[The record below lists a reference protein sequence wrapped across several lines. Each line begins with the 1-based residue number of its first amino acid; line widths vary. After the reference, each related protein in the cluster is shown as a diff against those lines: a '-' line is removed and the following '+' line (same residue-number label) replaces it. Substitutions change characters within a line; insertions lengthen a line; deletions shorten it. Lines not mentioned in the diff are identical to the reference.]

1 MKDVSFIKII
11 AMLVCIATVFGS
23 FAACS
28 SRKATPKAVSSSE
41 NDAPLTDPKW
51 VIVPSMDAEAIEPL
65 VRADYNESTKH
76 YDISYA
82 DCFKIKRDGK
92 YGIID
97 YNGKIV
103 VEPKYDSI
111 VAIRN
116 KVDFVAVRKNSGEDT
131 DQFYINYKDFS
142 VEPSYKKY
150 NTLRY
155 EYLWDSS
162 DNSVVFIQNDNGE
175 IYKDELNASLPE
187 SLRGVKVVDGEYESN
202 GTYGLY
208 INGIN
213 VMGMIYSGAGCF
225 SNGMAAFKSNG
236 IWGYIDS
243 NGKTVLPFN
252 YDAVKGYSAFGG
264 EDTPYESYDG
274 YVTVTKDGK
283 FGVFT
288 NEGKAVTDMVYEWAT
303 PVVGGRAYILKDGKW
318 GLASFGDSSDA
329 TARTEPV
336 TETTTEKA
344 TEKTTEKT
352 TEQATEETT
361 VEETTSAADDSETY
375 VVNTDGLKLR
385 TDIGTYNDI
394 ILELSEGTVLK
405 IDRVSD
411 GWGHTYYDGNEG
423 WVSLDYLDKE

>member
-1 MKDVSFIKII
+1 MKNVSFIKII
-11 AMLVCIATVFGS
+11 AVLMCVATVLGAFT
-23 FAACS
+23 ACS
-28 SRKATPKAVSSSE
+28 SKKTTPNTVKASV
-41 NDAPLTDPKW
+41 NDGPLTDPKW
-51 VIVPSMDAEAIEPL
+51 VVVPSIDAQAIEPL
-65 VRADYNESTKH
+65 VRADYNESTRH

-82 DCFKIKRDGK
+82 DCFKIKQNGK

-103 VEPKYDSI
+103 IKPKYDSI

-116 KVDFVAVRKNSGEDT
+116 SSDFVATGKDSDGET
-131 DQFYINYKDFS
+131 VQTYINYNDFS
-142 VEPSYKKY
+142 VESSYRKY

-155 EYLWDSS
+155 EYLWNAT
-162 DNSVVFIQNDNGE
+162 DNSAVFVQNDNGE
-175 IYKDELNASLPE
+175 IYKDDLKAALPE
-187 SLRGVKVVDGEYESN
+187 SVRGVKDVDGEYVGD

-208 INGIN
+208 INGKNI
-213 VMGMIYSGAGCF
+213 MGMIYSGAGCF

-236 IWGYIDS
+236 VWGYIDS
-243 NGKTVLPFN
+243 NGKTVLPFG

-288 NEGKAVTDMVYEWAT
+288 NEGKAVTDMSYEGAT

-329 TARTEPV
+329 TARTDV
-336 TETTTEKA
+336 TTSTKPEETTTEKP

-352 TEQATEETT
+352 TAEETT
-361 VEETTSAADDSETY
+361 TAEGAGNY

-385 TDIGTYNDI
+385 TDAGTQNDI
-394 ILELSEGTVLK
+394 ILELSEGTVLT

-423 WVSLDYLDKE
+423 WVSLDYVDKE

>member
-1 MKDVSFIKII
+1 MKNVSFIKII
-11 AMLVCIATVFGS
+11 AVLMCVATVLGAFT
-23 FAACS
+23 ACS
-28 SRKATPKAVSSSE
+28 SKKTTPNTVKASV
-41 NDAPLTDPKW
+41 NDGPLTDPQW
-51 VIVPSMDAEAIEPL
+51 VVVPSIDAQAIEPL
-65 VRADYNESTKH
+65 VRADYNESTRH

-82 DCFKIKRDGK
+82 DCFKIKQNGK

-103 VEPKYDSI
+103 IKPKYDSI

-116 KVDFVAVRKNSGEDT
+116 SSDFVATGKDSDGET
-131 DQFYINYKDFS
+131 VQTYINYNDFS
-142 VEPSYKKY
+142 VESSYRKY

-155 EYLWDSS
+155 EYLWNAT
-162 DNSVVFIQNDNGE
+162 DNSAVFVQNDNGE
-175 IYKDELNASLPE
+175 IYKDDLKAALPE
-187 SLRGVKVVDGEYESN
+187 SVRGVKDVDGEYVGD

-208 INGIN
+208 INGKNI
-213 VMGMIYSGAGCF
+213 MGMIYSGAGCF

-236 IWGYIDS
+236 VWGYIDS
-243 NGKTVLPFN
+243 NGKTVLPFG

-288 NEGKAVTDMVYEWAT
+288 NEGKAVTDMSYEGAT

-329 TARTEPV
+329 TARTDV
-336 TETTTEKA
+336 TTATKPEETTTEKP

-352 TEQATEETT
+352 TAEETT
-361 VEETTSAADDSETY
+361 TAEGAGNY

-385 TDIGTYNDI
+385 TDAGTQNDI
-394 ILELSEGTVLK
+394 ILELSEGTVLT

-423 WVSLDYLDKE
+423 WVSLDYVDKE

>member
-1 MKDVSFIKII
+1 MKNVSFIKII
-11 AMLVCIATVFGS
+11 AVLMCVATVLGAFT
-23 FAACS
+23 ACS
-28 SRKATPKAVSSSE
+28 SKKTTPNTVKASV
-41 NDAPLTDPKW
+41 NDGPLTDPKW
-51 VIVPSMDAEAIEPL
+51 VVVPSIDAQAIEPL
-65 VRADYNESTKH
+65 VRADYNESTRH

-82 DCFKIKRDGK
+82 DCFKIKQNGK

-103 VEPKYDSI
+103 IKPKYDSI

-116 KVDFVAVRKNSGEDT
+116 SSDFIATSKDSDGET
-131 DQFYINYKDFS
+131 VQTYINYNDFS
-142 VEPSYKKY
+142 VESSYRKY

-155 EYLWDSS
+155 EYLWNAT
-162 DNSVVFIQNDNGE
+162 DNSAVFVQNDNGE
-175 IYKDELNASLPE
+175 IYKDDLKAALPE
-187 SLRGVKVVDGEYESN
+187 SVRGVKDVDGEYVVD

-208 INGIN
+208 INGKNI
-213 VMGMIYSGAGCF
+213 MGMIYSGAGCF

-236 IWGYIDS
+236 VWGYIDS
-243 NGKTVLPFN
+243 NGKTVLPFG

-288 NEGKAVTDMVYEWAT
+288 NEGKAVTDMSYEGAT

-329 TARTEPV
+329 TARTDV
-336 TETTTEKA
+336 TTATKPEETTTEKP

-352 TEQATEETT
+352 T
-361 VEETTSAADDSETY
+361 VEETTTAEGAGNY

-385 TDIGTYNDI
+385 TDAGTQNDI
-394 ILELSEGTVLK
+394 ILELSEGTVLT

-423 WVSLDYLDKE
+423 WVSLDYVDKE

>member
-1 MKDVSFIKII
+1 MKNVSFIKII
-11 AMLVCIATVFGS
+11 AVLMCVATVLGAFS
-23 FAACS
+23 ACS
-28 SRKATPKAVSSSE
+28 SKKTTPNTVKASV
-41 NDAPLTDPKW
+41 NDGPLTDPKW
-51 VIVPSMDAEAIEPL
+51 VVVPSIDAQAIEPL
-65 VRADYNESTKH
+65 VRADYNESTRH

-82 DCFKIKRDGK
+82 DCFKIKQNGK

-103 VEPKYDSI
+103 IKPKYDSI

-116 KVDFVAVRKNSGEDT
+116 SSDFVATGKDSDGET
-131 DQFYINYKDFS
+131 VQTYINYNDFS
-142 VEPSYKKY
+142 VESSYRKY

-155 EYLWDSS
+155 EYLWNAT
-162 DNSVVFIQNDNGE
+162 DNSAVFVQNDNGE
-175 IYKDELNASLPE
+175 IYKDDLKAALPE
-187 SLRGVKVVDGEYESN
+187 SVRGVKDVDGEYVGD

-208 INGIN
+208 INGKNI
-213 VMGMIYSGAGCF
+213 MGMIYSGAGCF

-236 IWGYIDS
+236 VWGYIDS
-243 NGKTVLPFN
+243 NGKTVLPFG

-288 NEGKAVTDMVYEWAT
+288 NEGKAVTDMSYEGAT

-329 TARTEPV
+329 TARTDV
-336 TETTTEKA
+336 TTATKPEETTTEKP

-352 TEQATEETT
+352 T
-361 VEETTSAADDSETY
+361 VEETSTAEGAGNY

-385 TDIGTYNDI
+385 TDAGTQNDI
-394 ILELSEGTVLK
+394 ILELSEGTVLT

-423 WVSLDYLDKE
+423 WVSLDYVDKE

>member
-1 MKDVSFIKII
+1 MKNVSFIKII
-11 AMLVCIATVFGS
+11 AVLMCVATVLGAFT
-23 FAACS
+23 ACS
-28 SRKATPKAVSSSE
+28 SKKTTPNTVKASV
-41 NDAPLTDPKW
+41 NDGPLTDPKW
-51 VIVPSMDAEAIEPL
+51 VVVPSIDAQAIEPL
-65 VRADYNESTKH
+65 VRADYNESTRH

-82 DCFKIKRDGK
+82 DCFKIKQNGK

-103 VEPKYDSI
+103 IKPKYDSI

-116 KVDFVAVRKNSGEDT
+116 SSDFVATSKDSDGET
-131 DQFYINYKDFS
+131 VQTYINYNDFS
-142 VEPSYKKY
+142 VESSYRKY

-155 EYLWDSS
+155 EYLWNAT
-162 DNSVVFIQNDNGE
+162 DNSAVFVQNDNGE
-175 IYKDELNASLPE
+175 IYKDDLKAALPE
-187 SLRGVKVVDGEYESN
+187 SVRGVKDVDGEYVGD

-208 INGIN
+208 INGKNI
-213 VMGMIYSGAGCF
+213 MGMIYSGAGCF

-236 IWGYIDS
+236 VWGYIDS
-243 NGKTVLPFN
+243 NGKTVLPFG

-288 NEGKAVTDMVYEWAT
+288 NEGKAVTDMSYEGAT

-329 TARTEPV
+329 TARTDV
-336 TETTTEKA
+336 TTATKPKETTTEKP

-352 TEQATEETT
+352 TAEETT
-361 VEETTSAADDSETY
+361 TAEGAGNY
-375 VVNTDGLKLR
+375 VVNTEGLKLR
-385 TDIGTYNDI
+385 TDAGTQNDI
-394 ILELSEGTVLK
+394 ILELSEGTVLT

-423 WVSLDYLDKE
+423 WVSLDYVDKE

>member
-1 MKDVSFIKII
+1 MKNVSFIKII
-11 AMLVCIATVFGS
+11 AVLMCVATVLGAFT
-23 FAACS
+23 ACS
-28 SRKATPKAVSSSE
+28 SKKTTPNTVKASV
-41 NDAPLTDPKW
+41 NDGPLTDPKW
-51 VIVPSMDAEAIEPL
+51 VVVPSIDAQAIEPL
-65 VRADYNESTKH
+65 VRADYNESTRH

-82 DCFKIKRDGK
+82 DCFKIKQNGK

-103 VEPKYDSI
+103 IKPKYDSI

-116 KVDFVAVRKNSGEDT
+116 SSDFIATSKDSDGET
-131 DQFYINYKDFS
+131 VQTYINYNDFS
-142 VEPSYKKY
+142 VESSYRKY

-155 EYLWDSS
+155 EYLWNAT
-162 DNSVVFIQNDNGE
+162 DNSAVFVQNDNGE
-175 IYKDELNASLPE
+175 IYKDDLKAALPE
-187 SLRGVKVVDGEYESN
+187 SVRGVKDVDGEYVSD

-208 INGIN
+208 INGKNI
-213 VMGMIYSGAGCF
+213 MGMIYSGAGCF

-236 IWGYIDS
+236 VWGYIDS
-243 NGKTVLPFN
+243 NGKTVLPFG

-288 NEGKAVTDMVYEWAT
+288 NEGKAVTDMSYEGAT

-329 TARTEPV
+329 TARTDV
-336 TETTTEKA
+336 TTATKPEETTTEKP

-352 TEQATEETT
+352 T
-361 VEETTSAADDSETY
+361 VEETTTAEGAGNY

-385 TDIGTYNDI
+385 TDAGTQNDI
-394 ILELSEGTVLK
+394 ILELSEGTVLT

-423 WVSLDYLDKE
+423 WVSLDYVDKE

>member
-1 MKDVSFIKII
+1 MKNVSFIKII
-11 AMLVCIATVFGS
+11 AVLMCVATVLGAFT
-23 FAACS
+23 ACS
-28 SRKATPKAVSSSE
+28 SKKTTPNTVKASV
-41 NDAPLTDPKW
+41 NDGPLTDPQW
-51 VIVPSMDAEAIEPL
+51 VVVPSIDAQAIEPL
-65 VRADYNESTKH
+65 VRADYNESTRH

-82 DCFKIKRDGK
+82 DCFKIKQNGK

-103 VEPKYDSI
+103 IKPKYDSI

-116 KVDFVAVRKNSGEDT
+116 SSDFVATGKDSDGET
-131 DQFYINYKDFS
+131 VQTYINYNDFS
-142 VEPSYKKY
+142 VESSYRKY

-155 EYLWDSS
+155 EYLWNAT
-162 DNSVVFIQNDNGE
+162 DNSAVFVQNDNGE
-175 IYKDELNASLPE
+175 IYKDDLKAALPE
-187 SLRGVKVVDGEYESN
+187 SVRGVKDVDGEYVGD

-208 INGIN
+208 INGKNI
-213 VMGMIYSGAGCF
+213 MGMIYSGAGCF

-236 IWGYIDS
+236 VWGYIDS
-243 NGKTVLPFN
+243 NGKTVLPFG

-288 NEGKAVTDMVYEWAT
+288 NEGKAVTDMSYEGAT

-329 TARTEPV
+329 TARTDV
-336 TETTTEKA
+336 TTATKPEETTTEKP

-352 TEQATEETT
+352 T
-361 VEETTSAADDSETY
+361 VEETTTAEGAGNY

-385 TDIGTYNDI
+385 TDAGTQNDI
-394 ILELSEGTVLK
+394 ILELSEGTVLT
-405 IDRVSD
+405 IDRVSN

-423 WVSLDYLDKE
+423 WVSLDYVDKE

>member
-1 MKDVSFIKII
+1 MKNVSFIKII
-11 AMLVCIATVFGS
+11 AVLMCVATVLGAFT
-23 FAACS
+23 ACS
-28 SRKATPKAVSSSE
+28 SKKTTPNTVKASV
-41 NDAPLTDPKW
+41 NDGPLTDPKW
-51 VIVPSMDAEAIEPL
+51 VVVPSIDAQAIEPL
-65 VRADYNESTKH
+65 VRADYNESTRH

-82 DCFKIKRDGK
+82 DCFKIKQNGK

-103 VEPKYDSI
+103 IKPKYDSI

-116 KVDFVAVRKNSGEDT
+116 SSDFVATGKDSDGET
-131 DQFYINYKDFS
+131 VQTYINYNDFS
-142 VEPSYKKY
+142 VESSYRKY

-155 EYLWDSS
+155 EYLWNAT
-162 DNSVVFIQNDNGE
+162 DNSAVFVQNDNGE
-175 IYKDELNASLPE
+175 IYKDDLKAALPE
-187 SLRGVKVVDGEYESN
+187 SVRGVKDVDGEYVGD

-208 INGIN
+208 INGKNI
-213 VMGMIYSGAGCF
+213 MGMIYSGAGCF

-236 IWGYIDS
+236 VWGYIDS
-243 NGKTVLPFN
+243 NGKTVLPFG

-288 NEGKAVTDMVYEWAT
+288 NEGKAVTDMSYEGAT

-329 TARTEPV
+329 TARTDV
-336 TETTTEKA
+336 TTATKPEETTAEKP
-344 TEKTTEKT
+344 TEKTTENT
-352 TEQATEETT
+352 TAEETT
-361 VEETTSAADDSETY
+361 TAEGAGNY

-385 TDIGTYNDI
+385 TDAGTQNDI
-394 ILELSEGTVLK
+394 ILELSEGTVLT

-423 WVSLDYLDKE
+423 WVSLDYVDKE

>member
-1 MKDVSFIKII
+1 MKNVSFIKII
-11 AMLVCIATVFGS
+11 AVLMCVATVLGAFT
-23 FAACS
+23 ACS
-28 SRKATPKAVSSSE
+28 SKKTTPNTVKSSV
-41 NDAPLTDPKW
+41 NDGPLTDPKW
-51 VIVPSMDAEAIEPL
+51 VVVPSIDAQAIEPL
-65 VRADYNESTKH
+65 VRADYNESTRH

-82 DCFKIKRDGK
+82 DCFKIKQNGK

-103 VEPKYDSI
+103 IKPKYDSI

-116 KVDFVAVRKNSGEDT
+116 SSDFIATSKDSDGET
-131 DQFYINYKDFS
+131 VQTYINYNDFS
-142 VEPSYKKY
+142 IESSYRKY

-155 EYLWDSS
+155 EYLWNAT
-162 DNSVVFIQNDNGE
+162 DNSAVFVQNDNGE
-175 IYKDELNASLPE
+175 IYKDDLKAALPE
-187 SLRGVKVVDGEYESN
+187 SVRGVKDVDGEYVGD

-208 INGIN
+208 INGKNI
-213 VMGMIYSGAGCF
+213 MGMIYSGAGCF

-236 IWGYIDS
+236 VWGYIDS
-243 NGKTVLPFN
+243 NGKTVLPFG

-288 NEGKAVTDMVYEWAT
+288 NEGKAVTDMSYEGAT

-329 TARTEPV
+329 TARTDV
-336 TETTTEKA
+336 TTATKPEETTTEKP

-352 TEQATEETT
+352 T
-361 VEETTSAADDSETY
+361 VEETTTAEGTGNY

-385 TDIGTYNDI
+385 TDAGTQNDI
-394 ILELSEGTVLK
+394 ILELSEGTVLT

-423 WVSLDYLDKE
+423 WVSLDYVDKE

>member
-1 MKDVSFIKII
+1 MKNVSFIKII
-11 AMLVCIATVFGS
+11 AVLMCVATVLGAFT
-23 FAACS
+23 ACS
-28 SRKATPKAVSSSE
+28 SKKTTPNTVKASV
-41 NDAPLTDPKW
+41 NDGPLTDPKW
-51 VIVPSMDAEAIEPL
+51 VVVPSIDAQAIEPL
-65 VRADYNESTKH
+65 VRADYNESTRH

-82 DCFKIKRDGK
+82 DCFKIKQNGK

-103 VEPKYDSI
+103 IKPKYDSI

-116 KVDFVAVRKNSGEDT
+116 SSDFVATGKDSDGET
-131 DQFYINYKDFS
+131 VQTYINYNDFS
-142 VEPSYKKY
+142 VESSYRKY

-155 EYLWDSS
+155 EYLWNAT
-162 DNSVVFIQNDNGE
+162 DNSAVFVQNDNGE
-175 IYKDELNASLPE
+175 IYKDDLKAALPE
-187 SLRGVKVVDGEYESN
+187 SVRGVKDVDGEYVGD

-208 INGIN
+208 INGKNI
-213 VMGMIYSGAGCF
+213 MGMIYSGAGCF

-236 IWGYIDS
+236 VWGYIDS
-243 NGKTVLPFN
+243 NGKTVLPFG

-288 NEGKAVTDMVYEWAT
+288 NEGKAVTDMSYEGAT

-329 TARTEPV
+329 TARTDV
-336 TETTTEKA
+336 TTATKPEETTTEKP

-352 TEQATEETT
+352 TAEEITT
-361 VEETTSAADDSETY
+361 AEGAGNY

-385 TDIGTYNDI
+385 TDVGTQNDI
-394 ILELSEGTVLK
+394 ILELSEGTVLT

-423 WVSLDYLDKE
+423 WVSLDYVDKE

>member
-1 MKDVSFIKII
+1 MKNVSFIKII
-11 AMLVCIATVFGS
+11 AVLMCVATVLGAFT
-23 FAACS
+23 ACS
-28 SRKATPKAVSSSE
+28 SKKTTPNTVKASV
-41 NDAPLTDPKW
+41 NDGPLTDPKW
-51 VIVPSMDAEAIEPL
+51 VVVPSIDAQAIEPL
-65 VRADYNESTKH
+65 VRADYNESTRH

-82 DCFKIKRDGK
+82 DCFKIKQNGK

-103 VEPKYDSI
+103 IKPKYDSI

-116 KVDFVAVRKNSGEDT
+116 SSDFVATSKDSDGET
-131 DQFYINYKDFS
+131 VQTYINYNDFS
-142 VEPSYKKY
+142 VESSYRKY

-155 EYLWDSS
+155 EYLWNAT
-162 DNSVVFIQNDNGE
+162 DNSAVFVQNDNGE
-175 IYKDELNASLPE
+175 IYKDDLKAALPE
-187 SLRGVKVVDGEYESN
+187 SVRGVKDVDGEYVGD

-208 INGIN
+208 INGKNI
-213 VMGMIYSGAGCF
+213 MGMIYSGAGCF

-236 IWGYIDS
+236 VWGYIDS
-243 NGKTVLPFN
+243 NGKTVLPFG

-274 YVTVTKDGK
+274 YVTVIKDGK

-288 NEGKAVTDMVYEWAT
+288 NEGKAVTDMSYEGAT

-329 TARTEPV
+329 TARTDV
-336 TETTTEKA
+336 TTATKPEETTTEKP

-352 TEQATEETT
+352 T
-361 VEETTSAADDSETY
+361 VEETTTAEGAGNY

-385 TDIGTYNDI
+385 TDAGTQNDI
-394 ILELSEGTVLK
+394 ILELSEGTVLT

-423 WVSLDYLDKE
+423 WVSLDYVDKE

>member
-1 MKDVSFIKII
+1 MKNVSFIKII
-11 AMLVCIATVFGS
+11 AVLMCVATVLGAFS
-23 FAACS
+23 ACS
-28 SRKATPKAVSSSE
+28 SKKTTPNTVKASV
-41 NDAPLTDPKW
+41 NDGPLTDPKW
-51 VIVPSMDAEAIEPL
+51 VVVPSIDAQAIEPL
-65 VRADYNESTKH
+65 VRADYNESTRH

-82 DCFKIKRDGK
+82 DCFKIKQNGK

-103 VEPKYDSI
+103 IKPKYDSI

-116 KVDFVAVRKNSGEDT
+116 SSDFVATGKDSDGET
-131 DQFYINYKDFS
+131 VQTYINYNDFS
-142 VEPSYKKY
+142 VESSYRKY

-155 EYLWDSS
+155 EYLWNAT
-162 DNSVVFIQNDNGE
+162 DNSAVFVQNDNGE
-175 IYKDELNASLPE
+175 IYKDDLKAALPE
-187 SLRGVKVVDGEYESN
+187 SVRGVKNVDGEYVGD

-208 INGIN
+208 INGKNI
-213 VMGMIYSGAGCF
+213 MGMIYSGAGCF

-236 IWGYIDS
+236 VWGYIDS
-243 NGKTVLPFN
+243 NGKTVLPFG

-288 NEGKAVTDMVYEWAT
+288 NEGKAVTDMSYEGAT

-329 TARTEPV
+329 TARTDV
-336 TETTTEKA
+336 TTATKPEETTTEKP
-344 TEKTTEKT
+344 TEKTTEN
-352 TEQATEETT
+352 TT
-361 VEETTSAADDSETY
+361 VEETTTAEGAGNY

-385 TDIGTYNDI
+385 TDAGTQNDI
-394 ILELSEGTVLK
+394 ILELSEGTVLT

-423 WVSLDYLDKE
+423 WVSLDYVDKE

>member
-1 MKDVSFIKII
+1 MKNVSFIKII
-11 AMLVCIATVFGS
+11 AVLMCVATVLGAFT
-23 FAACS
+23 ACS
-28 SRKATPKAVSSSE
+28 SKKTTPNTVKASV
-41 NDAPLTDPKW
+41 NDGPLTDPKW
-51 VIVPSMDAEAIEPL
+51 VVVPSIDAQAIEPL
-65 VRADYNESTKH
+65 VRADYNESTRH

-82 DCFKIKRDGK
+82 DCFKIKQNDK

-103 VEPKYDSI
+103 IKPKYDSI

-116 KVDFVAVRKNSGEDT
+116 SSDFVATSKDSDGET
-131 DQFYINYKDFS
+131 VQTYINYNDFS
-142 VEPSYKKY
+142 VESSYRKY

-155 EYLWDSS
+155 EYLWNAT
-162 DNSVVFIQNDNGE
+162 DNSAVFVQNDNGE
-175 IYKDELNASLPE
+175 IYKDDLKAALPE
-187 SLRGVKVVDGEYESN
+187 SVRGVKDVDGEYVGD

-208 INGIN
+208 INGKNI
-213 VMGMIYSGAGCF
+213 MGMIYSGAGCF

-236 IWGYIDS
+236 VWGYIDS
-243 NGKTVLPFN
+243 NGKTVLPFG

-288 NEGKAVTDMVYEWAT
+288 NEGKAVTDMSYEGAT

-329 TARTEPV
+329 TARTDV
-336 TETTTEKA
+336 TTATKPEETTTEKP

-352 TEQATEETT
+352 T
-361 VEETTSAADDSETY
+361 VEETTTAEGAGNY

-385 TDIGTYNDI
+385 TDAGTQNDI
-394 ILELSEGTVLK
+394 ILELSEGTVLT

-423 WVSLDYLDKE
+423 WVSLDYVDKE

>member
-1 MKDVSFIKII
+1 MKNVNFIKII
-11 AMLVCIATVFGS
+11 AVLMCVATVLGAFT
-23 FAACS
+23 ACS
-28 SRKATPKAVSSSE
+28 SKKTTPNTVKASV
-41 NDAPLTDPKW
+41 NDGPLTDPKW
-51 VIVPSMDAEAIEPL
+51 VVVPSIDAQAIEPL
-65 VRADYNESTKH
+65 VRADYNESTRH

-82 DCFKIKRDGK
+82 DCFKIKQNGK

-103 VEPKYDSI
+103 IKPKYDSI

-116 KVDFVAVRKNSGEDT
+116 SSDFVAKSKDPDGET
-131 DQFYINYKDFS
+131 VQTYINYNDFS
-142 VEPSYKKY
+142 VESSYRKY

-155 EYLWDSS
+155 EYLWNAT
-162 DNSVVFIQNDNGE
+162 DNSAVFVQNDNGE
-175 IYKDELNASLPE
+175 IYKDDLKAALPE
-187 SLRGVKVVDGEYESN
+187 SVRGVKDVDGEYVGD

-208 INGIN
+208 INGKNI
-213 VMGMIYSGAGCF
+213 MGMIYSGAGCF

-236 IWGYIDS
+236 VWGYIDS
-243 NGKTVLPFN
+243 NGKTVLPFG

-288 NEGKAVTDMVYEWAT
+288 NEGKAVTDMSYEGAT

-329 TARTEPV
+329 TARTDV
-336 TETTTEKA
+336 TTATKPEETTTEKP

-352 TEQATEETT
+352 T
-361 VEETTSAADDSETY
+361 VEETTTAEGAGNY
-375 VVNTDGLKLR
+375 VVNTEGLKLR
-385 TDIGTYNDI
+385 TDVGTQNDI
-394 ILELSEGTVLK
+394 ILELSEGTVLT

-423 WVSLDYLDKE
+423 WVSLDYVDKE

>member
-1 MKDVSFIKII
+1 MKNVSFIKII
-11 AMLVCIATVFGS
+11 AVLMCVATVLGAFT
-23 FAACS
+23 ACS
-28 SRKATPKAVSSSE
+28 SKKTTPNTVKASV
-41 NDAPLTDPKW
+41 NDGPLTDPKW
-51 VIVPSMDAEAIEPL
+51 VVVPSIDAQAIEPL
-65 VRADYNESTKH
+65 VRADYNESTRH

-82 DCFKIKRDGK
+82 DCFKIKQNGK

-103 VEPKYDSI
+103 IKPKYDSI

-116 KVDFVAVRKNSGEDT
+116 SSDFVATGKNSDGET
-131 DQFYINYKDFS
+131 VQTYINYNDFS
-142 VEPSYKKY
+142 VESSYRKY

-155 EYLWDSS
+155 EYLWNAT
-162 DNSVVFIQNDNGE
+162 DNSAVFVQNDNGE
-175 IYKDELNASLPE
+175 IYKDDLKAALPE
-187 SLRGVKVVDGEYESN
+187 SVRGVKDVDGEYVGD

-208 INGIN
+208 INGKNI
-213 VMGMIYSGAGCF
+213 MGMIYSGAGCF

-236 IWGYIDS
+236 VWGYIDS
-243 NGKTVLPFN
+243 NGKTVLPFG

-288 NEGKAVTDMVYEWAT
+288 NEGKAVTDMSYEGAT

-329 TARTEPV
+329 TARTDV
-336 TETTTEKA
+336 TTATKPEETTTEKP
-344 TEKTTEKT
+344 TEKTTEN
-352 TEQATEETT
+352 TT
-361 VEETTSAADDSETY
+361 VEETTTAEGAGNY

-385 TDIGTYNDI
+385 TDAGTQNDI
-394 ILELSEGTVLK
+394 ILELSEGTVLT

-423 WVSLDYLDKE
+423 WVSLDYVDKE

>member
-1 MKDVSFIKII
+1 MKNVSFIKII
-11 AMLVCIATVFGS
+11 AVLMCVATVLGAFT
-23 FAACS
+23 ACS
-28 SRKATPKAVSSSE
+28 SKKTTPNTVKASV
-41 NDAPLTDPKW
+41 NDGPLTDPKW
-51 VIVPSMDAEAIEPL
+51 VVVPSIDAQAIEPL
-65 VRADYNESTKH
+65 VRADYNESTRH

-82 DCFKIKRDGK
+82 DCFKIKQNGK

-103 VEPKYDSI
+103 IKPKYDSI

-116 KVDFVAVRKNSGEDT
+116 SSDFVATGKDSDGET
-131 DQFYINYKDFS
+131 VQTYINYNDFS
-142 VEPSYKKY
+142 VESSYRKY

-155 EYLWDSS
+155 EYLWNAT
-162 DNSVVFIQNDNGE
+162 DNSAVFVQNDNGE
-175 IYKDELNASLPE
+175 IYKDDLKAALPE
-187 SLRGVKVVDGEYESN
+187 SVRGVKDVDGEYVGD

-208 INGIN
+208 INGKNI
-213 VMGMIYSGAGCF
+213 MGMIYSGAGCF

-236 IWGYIDS
+236 VWGYIDS
-243 NGKTVLPFN
+243 NGKTVLPFG

-274 YVTVTKDGK
+274 YVTVIKDGK

-288 NEGKAVTDMVYEWAT
+288 NEGKAVTDMSYEGAT

-329 TARTEPV
+329 TARTDV
-336 TETTTEKA
+336 TTATKPEETTTEKP

-352 TEQATEETT
+352 T
-361 VEETTSAADDSETY
+361 VEETTTAEGAGNY

-385 TDIGTYNDI
+385 TDAGTQNDI
-394 ILELSEGTVLK
+394 ILELSEGTVLT

-423 WVSLDYLDKE
+423 WVSLDYVDKE

>member
-1 MKDVSFIKII
+1 MKNVSFIKII
-11 AMLVCIATVFGS
+11 AVLMCVATVLGAFT
-23 FAACS
+23 ACS
-28 SRKATPKAVSSSE
+28 SKKTTPNTVKASV
-41 NDAPLTDPKW
+41 NDGPLTDPKW
-51 VIVPSMDAEAIEPL
+51 VVVPSIDAQAIEPL
-65 VRADYNESTKH
+65 VRADYNESTRH

-82 DCFKIKRDGK
+82 DCFKIKQNGK

-103 VEPKYDSI
+103 IKPKYDSI

-116 KVDFVAVRKNSGEDT
+116 SSDFVATSKDSDGET
-131 DQFYINYKDFS
+131 VQTYINYNDFS
-142 VEPSYKKY
+142 VESSYRKY

-155 EYLWDSS
+155 EYLWNAT
-162 DNSVVFIQNDNGE
+162 DNSAVFVQNDNGE
-175 IYKDELNASLPE
+175 IYKDDLKAALPE
-187 SLRGVKVVDGEYESN
+187 SVRGVKDVDGEYVSD

-208 INGIN
+208 INGKNI
-213 VMGMIYSGAGCF
+213 MGMIYSGAGCF

-236 IWGYIDS
+236 VWGYIDS
-243 NGKTVLPFN
+243 NGKTVLPFG

-288 NEGKAVTDMVYEWAT
+288 NEGKAVTDMSYEGAT

-329 TARTEPV
+329 TARTDV
-336 TETTTEKA
+336 TTSTKPEETTTEKP

-352 TEQATEETT
+352 T
-361 VEETTSAADDSETY
+361 VEETTTAEGAGNY

-385 TDIGTYNDI
+385 TDAGTQNDI
-394 ILELSEGTVLK
+394 ILELSEGTVLT

-423 WVSLDYLDKE
+423 WVSLDYVDKE

>member
-1 MKDVSFIKII
+1 MKNVSFIKII
-11 AMLVCIATVFGS
+11 AVLMCVATVLGAFS
-23 FAACS
+23 ACS
-28 SRKATPKAVSSSE
+28 SKKTTPNTVKASV
-41 NDAPLTDPKW
+41 NDGPLTDPKW
-51 VIVPSMDAEAIEPL
+51 VVVPSIDAQAIEPL
-65 VRADYNESTKH
+65 VRADYNESTRH

-82 DCFKIKRDGK
+82 DCFKIKQNGK

-103 VEPKYDSI
+103 IKPKYDSI

-116 KVDFVAVRKNSGEDT
+116 SSDFVATGKDSDGET
-131 DQFYINYKDFS
+131 VQTYINYNDFS
-142 VEPSYKKY
+142 VESSYRKY

-155 EYLWDSS
+155 EYLWNAT
-162 DNSVVFIQNDNGE
+162 DNSAVFVQNDNGE
-175 IYKDELNASLPE
+175 IYKDDLKAALPE
-187 SLRGVKVVDGEYESN
+187 SVRGVKDVDGEYVGD

-208 INGIN
+208 INGKNI
-213 VMGMIYSGAGCF
+213 MGMIYSGAGCF

-236 IWGYIDS
+236 VWGYIDS
-243 NGKTVLPFN
+243 NGKTVLPFG

-288 NEGKAVTDMVYEWAT
+288 NEGKAVTDMSYEGAT

-329 TARTEPV
+329 TARTDV
-336 TETTTEKA
+336 TTSTKPEETTTEKP

-352 TEQATEETT
+352 T
-361 VEETTSAADDSETY
+361 VEETTTAEGAGNY

-385 TDIGTYNDI
+385 TDAGTQNDI
-394 ILELSEGTVLK
+394 ILELSEGTVLT

-423 WVSLDYLDKE
+423 WVSLDYVDKE

>member
-1 MKDVSFIKII
+1 MKNVSFIKII
-11 AMLVCIATVFGS
+11 AVLMCVATVLGAFS
-23 FAACS
+23 ACS
-28 SRKATPKAVSSSE
+28 SKKTTPNTVKASV
-41 NDAPLTDPKW
+41 NDGPLTDPKW
-51 VIVPSMDAEAIEPL
+51 VVVPSIDAQAIEPL
-65 VRADYNESTKH
+65 VRADYNESTRH

-82 DCFKIKRDGK
+82 DCFKIKQNGK

-103 VEPKYDSI
+103 IKPKYDSI

-116 KVDFVAVRKNSGEDT
+116 SSDFVATGKDSDGET
-131 DQFYINYKDFS
+131 VQTYINYNDFS
-142 VEPSYKKY
+142 VESSYKKY

-155 EYLWDSS
+155 EYLWNAT
-162 DNSVVFIQNDNGE
+162 DNSAVFVQNDNGE
-175 IYKDELNASLPE
+175 IYKDDLKAALPE
-187 SLRGVKVVDGEYESN
+187 SVRGVKDVDGEYVGD

-208 INGIN
+208 INGKNI
-213 VMGMIYSGAGCF
+213 MGMIYSGAGCF

-236 IWGYIDS
+236 VWGYIDS
-243 NGKTVLPFN
+243 NGKTVLPFG

-288 NEGKAVTDMVYEWAT
+288 NEGKAVTDMSYEGAT

-329 TARTEPV
+329 TARTDV
-336 TETTTEKA
+336 TTATKPEETTTEKP

-352 TEQATEETT
+352 T
-361 VEETTSAADDSETY
+361 VEETTTAEGTGNY

-385 TDIGTYNDI
+385 TDAGTQNDI
-394 ILELSEGTVLK
+394 ILELSEGTVLT

-423 WVSLDYLDKE
+423 WVSLDYVDKE

>member
-1 MKDVSFIKII
+1 MKNVSFIKII
-11 AMLVCIATVFGS
+11 AVLMCVATVLGAFT
-23 FAACS
+23 ACS
-28 SRKATPKAVSSSE
+28 SKKTTPNTVKASV
-41 NDAPLTDPKW
+41 NDGPLTDPQW
-51 VIVPSMDAEAIEPL
+51 VVVPSIDAQAIEPL
-65 VRADYNESTKH
+65 VRADYNESTRH

-82 DCFKIKRDGK
+82 DCFKIKQNGK

-103 VEPKYDSI
+103 IKPKYDSI

-116 KVDFVAVRKNSGEDT
+116 SSDFVATGKDSDGET
-131 DQFYINYKDFS
+131 VQTYINYNDFS
-142 VEPSYKKY
+142 VESSYRKY

-155 EYLWDSS
+155 EYLWNAT
-162 DNSVVFIQNDNGE
+162 DNSAVFVQNDNGE
-175 IYKDELNASLPE
+175 IYKDDLKAALPE
-187 SLRGVKVVDGEYESN
+187 SVRGVKDVDGEYVGD

-208 INGIN
+208 INGKNI
-213 VMGMIYSGAGCF
+213 MGMIYSGAGCF

-236 IWGYIDS
+236 VWGYIDS
-243 NGKTVLPFN
+243 NGKTVLPFG

-288 NEGKAVTDMVYEWAT
+288 NEGKAVTDMSYEGAT

-329 TARTEPV
+329 TARTDV
-336 TETTTEKA
+336 TTATKPEETTTEKP

-352 TEQATEETT
+352 T
-361 VEETTSAADDSETY
+361 VEETTTAEGAGNY

-385 TDIGTYNDI
+385 TDAGTQNDI
-394 ILELSEGTVLK
+394 ILELSEGTVLT
-405 IDRVSD
+405 IDRVSN
-411 GWGHTYYDGNEG
+411 GLGHTYYDDNEG
-423 WVSLDYLDKE
+423 WVSLDYVDKE

>member
-1 MKDVSFIKII
+1 MKNVNFIKII
-11 AMLVCIATVFGS
+11 AVLMCVATVLGAFT
-23 FAACS
+23 ACS
-28 SRKATPKAVSSSE
+28 SKKTTPNTVKASV
-41 NDAPLTDPKW
+41 NDGPLTDPKW
-51 VIVPSMDAEAIEPL
+51 VVVPSIDAQAIEPL
-65 VRADYNESTKH
+65 VRADYNESTRH

-82 DCFKIKRDGK
+82 DCFKIKQNGK

-103 VEPKYDSI
+103 IKPKYDSI

-116 KVDFVAVRKNSGEDT
+116 SSDFVATGKDSDGET
-131 DQFYINYKDFS
+131 VQTYINYNDFS
-142 VEPSYKKY
+142 VESSYRKY

-155 EYLWDSS
+155 EYLWNAT
-162 DNSVVFIQNDNGE
+162 DNSAVFVQNDNGE
-175 IYKDELNASLPE
+175 IYKDDLKAALPE
-187 SLRGVKVVDGEYESN
+187 SVRGVKDVDGEYVGD

-208 INGIN
+208 INGKNI
-213 VMGMIYSGAGCF
+213 MGMIYSGAGCF

-236 IWGYIDS
+236 VWGYIDS
-243 NGKTVLPFN
+243 NGKTVLPFG

-288 NEGKAVTDMVYEWAT
+288 NEGKAVTDMSYEGAT

-329 TARTEPV
+329 TARTDATTV
-336 TETTTEKA
+336 TKPEETTTEKP

-352 TEQATEETT
+352 T
-361 VEETTSAADDSETY
+361 VEETTTAEGAGNY

-385 TDIGTYNDI
+385 TDAGTQNDI
-394 ILELSEGTVLK
+394 ILELSEGTVLT

-423 WVSLDYLDKE
+423 WVSLDYVDKE

>member
-1 MKDVSFIKII
+1 MKKVSFIKII
-11 AMLVCIATVFGS
+11 AVLMCVATVLGAFT
-23 FAACS
+23 ACS
-28 SRKATPKAVSSSE
+28 SKKTTPNTVKASV
-41 NDAPLTDPKW
+41 NDGPLTDPKW
-51 VIVPSMDAEAIEPL
+51 VVVPSIDAQAIEPL
-65 VRADYNESTKH
+65 VRADYNESTRH

-82 DCFKIKRDGK
+82 DCFKIKQNGK

-103 VEPKYDSI
+103 IKPKYDSI

-116 KVDFVAVRKNSGEDT
+116 SSDFIATSKDSDGENVQT
-131 DQFYINYKDFS
+131 YINYNDFS
-142 VEPSYKKY
+142 VESSYRKY

-155 EYLWDSS
+155 EYLWNAT
-162 DNSVVFIQNDNGE
+162 DNSAVFVQNDNGE
-175 IYKDELNASLPE
+175 IYKDDLKAALPE
-187 SLRGVKVVDGEYESN
+187 SVRGVKDVDGEYVGD

-208 INGIN
+208 INGKNI
-213 VMGMIYSGAGCF
+213 MGMIYSGAGCF

-236 IWGYIDS
+236 VWGYIDS
-243 NGKTVLPFN
+243 NGKTVLPFG

-264 EDTPYESYDG
+264 EYTPYESYDG

-288 NEGKAVTDMVYEWAT
+288 NEGKAVTDMSYEGAT

-329 TARTEPV
+329 MARTDV
-336 TETTTEKA
+336 TTATKPEETTTEKP
-344 TEKTTEKT
+344 TEKTTEN
-352 TEQATEETT
+352 TT
-361 VEETTSAADDSETY
+361 VEETTTAEGAGNY

-385 TDIGTYNDI
+385 TDAGTQNDI
-394 ILELSEGTVLK
+394 ILELSEGTVLT

-423 WVSLDYLDKE
+423 WVSLDYVDKE

>member
-1 MKDVSFIKII
+1 MKNVSFIKII
-11 AMLVCIATVFGS
+11 AVLMCVATVLGAFT
-23 FAACS
+23 ACS
-28 SRKATPKAVSSSE
+28 SKKTTPNTVKASV
-41 NDAPLTDPKW
+41 NDGPLTDPQW
-51 VIVPSMDAEAIEPL
+51 VVVPSIDAQAIEPL
-65 VRADYNESTKH
+65 VRADYNESTRH

-82 DCFKIKRDGK
+82 DCFKIKQNGK

-103 VEPKYDSI
+103 IKPKYDSI

-116 KVDFVAVRKNSGEDT
+116 SSDFVATGKDSDGET
-131 DQFYINYKDFS
+131 VQTYINYNDFS
-142 VEPSYKKY
+142 VESSYRKY

-155 EYLWDSS
+155 EYLWNAT
-162 DNSVVFIQNDNGE
+162 DNSAVFVQNDNGE
-175 IYKDELNASLPE
+175 IYKDDLKAALPE
-187 SLRGVKVVDGEYESN
+187 SVRGVKDVDGEYVGD

-208 INGIN
+208 INGKNI
-213 VMGMIYSGAGCF
+213 MGMIYSGAGCF

-236 IWGYIDS
+236 VWGYIDS
-243 NGKTVLPFN
+243 NGKTVLPFG

-288 NEGKAVTDMVYEWAT
+288 NEGKAVTDMSYEGAT

-329 TARTEPV
+329 TARTDV
-336 TETTTEKA
+336 TTATKPEETTTEKP
-344 TEKTTEKT
+344 TEKTTEN
-352 TEQATEETT
+352 TT
-361 VEETTSAADDSETY
+361 VEETTTAEGAGNY

-385 TDIGTYNDI
+385 TDAGTQNDI
-394 ILELSEGTVLK
+394 ILELSEGTVLT

-423 WVSLDYLDKE
+423 WVSLDYVDKE

>member
-1 MKDVSFIKII
+1 MKNVSFIKII
-11 AMLVCIATVFGS
+11 AVLMCVATVLGAFT
-23 FAACS
+23 ACS
-28 SRKATPKAVSSSE
+28 SKKTTPNTVKASV
-41 NDAPLTDPKW
+41 NDGPLTDPKW
-51 VIVPSMDAEAIEPL
+51 VVVPSIDAQAIEPL
-65 VRADYNESTKH
+65 VRADYNESTRH

-82 DCFKIKRDGK
+82 DCFKNKQNGK

-103 VEPKYDSI
+103 IKPKYDSI

-116 KVDFVAVRKNSGEDT
+116 SSDFIATSKDSDGET
-131 DQFYINYKDFS
+131 VQTYINYNDFS
-142 VEPSYKKY
+142 VESSYRKY

-155 EYLWDSS
+155 EYLWNAT
-162 DNSVVFIQNDNGE
+162 DNSAVFVQNDNGE
-175 IYKDELNASLPE
+175 IYKDDLKAALPE
-187 SLRGVKVVDGEYESN
+187 SVRGVKDVDGEYVGD

-208 INGIN
+208 INGKNI
-213 VMGMIYSGAGCF
+213 MGMIYSGAGCF

-236 IWGYIDS
+236 VWGYIDS
-243 NGKTVLPFN
+243 NGKTVLPFG

-288 NEGKAVTDMVYEWAT
+288 NEGKAVTDMSYEGAT

-329 TARTEPV
+329 TARTDV
-336 TETTTEKA
+336 TTATKPEETTTEKP

-352 TEQATEETT
+352 T
-361 VEETTSAADDSETY
+361 VEETTTAEGAGNY

-385 TDIGTYNDI
+385 TDAGTQNDI
-394 ILELSEGTVLK
+394 ILELSEGTVLT

-423 WVSLDYLDKE
+423 WVSLDYVDKE

>member
-1 MKDVSFIKII
+1 MKNVSFIKII
-11 AMLVCIATVFGS
+11 AVLMCVATILGAFT
-23 FAACS
+23 ACS
-28 SRKATPKAVSSSE
+28 SKKTTPNTVKASV
-41 NDAPLTDPKW
+41 NDGPLTDPKW
-51 VIVPSMDAEAIEPL
+51 VVVPSIDAQAIEPL
-65 VRADYNESTKH
+65 VRADYNESTRH

-82 DCFKIKRDGK
+82 DCFRIKQNGK

-103 VEPKYDSI
+103 IKPKYDSI

-116 KVDFVAVRKNSGEDT
+116 SSDFVATGKDSDGET
-131 DQFYINYKDFS
+131 VQTYINYNDFS
-142 VEPSYKKY
+142 VESSYRKY

-155 EYLWDSS
+155 EYLWNAT
-162 DNSVVFIQNDNGE
+162 DNSAVFVQNDNGE
-175 IYKDELNASLPE
+175 IYKDDLKAALPE
-187 SLRGVKVVDGEYESN
+187 SVRGVKDVDGEYVGD

-208 INGIN
+208 INGKNI
-213 VMGMIYSGAGCF
+213 MGMIYSGAGCF

-236 IWGYIDS
+236 VWGYIDS
-243 NGKTVLPFN
+243 NGKTVLPFG

-288 NEGKAVTDMVYEWAT
+288 NEGKAVTDMSYEGAT

-329 TARTEPV
+329 TARTDV
-336 TETTTEKA
+336 TTATKPEETTTEKP

-352 TEQATEETT
+352 TAEETT
-361 VEETTSAADDSETY
+361 MAEGAGNY

-385 TDIGTYNDI
+385 TDAGTQNDI
-394 ILELSEGTVLK
+394 ILELSEGTVLT

-423 WVSLDYLDKE
+423 WVSLDYVDKE

>member
-1 MKDVSFIKII
+1 MKNVSFIKII
-11 AMLVCIATVFGS
+11 AVLMCVATVLGAFS
-23 FAACS
+23 ACS
-28 SRKATPKAVSSSE
+28 SKKTTPNTVKASV
-41 NDAPLTDPKW
+41 NDGPLTDPKW
-51 VIVPSMDAEAIEPL
+51 VVVPSIDAQAIEPL
-65 VRADYNESTKH
+65 VRADYNESTRH

-82 DCFKIKRDGK
+82 DCFKIKQNGK

-103 VEPKYDSI
+103 IKPKYDSI

-116 KVDFVAVRKNSGEDT
+116 SSDFVATGKDSDGET
-131 DQFYINYKDFS
+131 VQTYINYNDFS
-142 VEPSYKKY
+142 VESSYRKY

-155 EYLWDSS
+155 EYLWNAT
-162 DNSVVFIQNDNGE
+162 DNSAVFVQNDNGE
-175 IYKDELNASLPE
+175 IYKDDLKAALPE
-187 SLRGVKVVDGEYESN
+187 SVRGVKDVDGEYVGD

-208 INGIN
+208 INGKNI
-213 VMGMIYSGAGCF
+213 MGMIYSGAGCF

-236 IWGYIDS
+236 VWGYIDS
-243 NGKTVLPFN
+243 NGKTVLPFG
-252 YDAVKGYSAFGG
+252 YDAVKGYNAFGG

-288 NEGKAVTDMVYEWAT
+288 NEGKAVTDMSYEGAT

-329 TARTEPV
+329 TARTDV
-336 TETTTEKA
+336 TTATKPEETTVDKP

-352 TEQATEETT
+352 T
-361 VEETTSAADDSETY
+361 VEETTTAEGAGNY

-385 TDIGTYNDI
+385 TDAGTQNDI
-394 ILELSEGTVLK
+394 ILELSEGTVLT

-423 WVSLDYLDKE
+423 WVSLDYVDKE

>member
-1 MKDVSFIKII
+1 MKKVSFIKII
-11 AMLVCIATVFGS
+11 AVLMCVATVLGAFT
-23 FAACS
+23 ACS
-28 SRKATPKAVSSSE
+28 SKKTTPNTVKASV
-41 NDAPLTDPKW
+41 NDGPLTDPKW
-51 VIVPSMDAEAIEPL
+51 VVVPSIDAQAIEPL
-65 VRADYNESTKH
+65 VRADYNESTRH

-82 DCFKIKRDGK
+82 DCFKIKQNGK

-103 VEPKYDSI
+103 IKPKYDSI

-116 KVDFVAVRKNSGEDT
+116 SSDFVATGKDSDGET
-131 DQFYINYKDFS
+131 VQTYINYNDFS
-142 VEPSYKKY
+142 VESSYRKY

-155 EYLWDSS
+155 EYLWNAT
-162 DNSVVFIQNDNGE
+162 DNSAVFVQNDNGE
-175 IYKDELNASLPE
+175 IYKNDLKAALPE
-187 SLRGVKVVDGEYESN
+187 SVRGVKDVDGEYVGD

-208 INGIN
+208 INGKNI
-213 VMGMIYSGAGCF
+213 MGMIYSGAGCF

-236 IWGYIDS
+236 VWGYIDS
-243 NGKTVLPFN
+243 NGKTVLPFG

-288 NEGKAVTDMVYEWAT
+288 NEGKAVTDMSYEGAT

-329 TARTEPV
+329 TARTDV
-336 TETTTEKA
+336 TTATKPEETTTEKP

-352 TEQATEETT
+352 T
-361 VEETTSAADDSETY
+361 VEETTTAEGTGNY

-385 TDIGTYNDI
+385 TDAGTQNDI
-394 ILELSEGTVLK
+394 ILELSEGTVLT

-423 WVSLDYLDKE
+423 WVSLDYVDKE

>member
-1 MKDVSFIKII
+1 MKNVSFIKII
-11 AMLVCIATVFGS
+11 AVLMCVATVLGAFT
-23 FAACS
+23 ACS
-28 SRKATPKAVSSSE
+28 SKKTTPNTVKASVY
-41 NDAPLTDPKW
+41 DGPLTDPKW
-51 VIVPSMDAEAIEPL
+51 VVVPSIDAQAIEPL
-65 VRADYNESTKH
+65 VRADYNESTRH

-82 DCFKIKRDGK
+82 DCFKIKQNGK

-103 VEPKYDSI
+103 IKPKYDSI

-116 KVDFVAVRKNSGEDT
+116 SSDFVATGKDSDGET
-131 DQFYINYKDFS
+131 VQTYINYNDFS
-142 VEPSYKKY
+142 VESSYRKY

-155 EYLWDSS
+155 EYLWNAT
-162 DNSVVFIQNDNGE
+162 DNSAVFVQNDNGE
-175 IYKDELNASLPE
+175 IYKDDLKAALPE
-187 SLRGVKVVDGEYESN
+187 SVRGVKDVDGEYVGD

-208 INGIN
+208 INGKNI
-213 VMGMIYSGAGCF
+213 MGMIYSGAGCF

-236 IWGYIDS
+236 VWGYIDS
-243 NGKTVLPFN
+243 NGKTVLPFG
-252 YDAVKGYSAFGG
+252 YDAVKGYSVFGG

-288 NEGKAVTDMVYEWAT
+288 NEGKAVTDMSYEGAT

-329 TARTEPV
+329 TARTDV
-336 TETTTEKA
+336 TTATKPEETTTEKP

-352 TEQATEETT
+352 T
-361 VEETTSAADDSETY
+361 VEETTTAEGAGNY

-385 TDIGTYNDI
+385 TDVGTQNDI
-394 ILELSEGTVLK
+394 ILELSEGTVLT

-423 WVSLDYLDKE
+423 WVSLDYVDKE

>member
-1 MKDVSFIKII
+1 MKNVSFIKII
-11 AMLVCIATVFGS
+11 AVLMCVATVLGAFT
-23 FAACS
+23 ACS
-28 SRKATPKAVSSSE
+28 SKKTTPNTVKASV
-41 NDAPLTDPKW
+41 NDGPLTDPKW
-51 VIVPSMDAEAIEPL
+51 VVVPSIDAQAIEPL
-65 VRADYNESTKH
+65 VRADYNESTRH

-82 DCFKIKRDGK
+82 DCFKIKQNGK

-103 VEPKYDSI
+103 IKPKYDSI

-116 KVDFVAVRKNSGEDT
+116 SSDFVATGKDSDGET
-131 DQFYINYKDFS
+131 VQTYINYNDFS
-142 VEPSYKKY
+142 VESSYRKY

-155 EYLWDSS
+155 EYLWNAT
-162 DNSVVFIQNDNGE
+162 DNSAVFVQNDNGE
-175 IYKDELNASLPE
+175 IYKDDLKAALPE
-187 SLRGVKVVDGEYESN
+187 SVRGVKDVDGEYVGD

-208 INGIN
+208 INGKNI
-213 VMGMIYSGAGCF
+213 MGMIYSGAGCF

-236 IWGYIDS
+236 VWGYIDS
-243 NGKTVLPFN
+243 NGKTVLPFG

-288 NEGKAVTDMVYEWAT
+288 NEGKAVTDMSYEGAT

-329 TARTEPV
+329 TARTDV
-336 TETTTEKA
+336 TTATKPEETTTEKP

-352 TEQATEETT
+352 TAEETT
-361 VEETTSAADDSETY
+361 KAEGAGNY

-385 TDIGTYNDI
+385 TDAGTQNDI
-394 ILELSEGTVLK
+394 ILELSEGTVLT

-423 WVSLDYLDKE
+423 WVSLDYVDKE

>member
-1 MKDVSFIKII
+1 MKNVSFIKII
-11 AMLVCIATVFGS
+11 AVLMCVATVLGAFT
-23 FAACS
+23 ACS
-28 SRKATPKAVSSSE
+28 SKKTTPNTVKASV
-41 NDAPLTDPKW
+41 NDGPLTDPKW
-51 VIVPSMDAEAIEPL
+51 VVVPSIDAQAIEPL
-65 VRADYNESTKH
+65 VRADYNESTRH

-82 DCFKIKRDGK
+82 DCFKIKQNGK

-103 VEPKYDSI
+103 IKPKYDSI

-116 KVDFVAVRKNSGEDT
+116 SSDFITTSKDSDGET
-131 DQFYINYKDFS
+131 VQTYINYNDFS
-142 VEPSYKKY
+142 VESSYRKY

-155 EYLWDSS
+155 EYLWNAT
-162 DNSVVFIQNDNGE
+162 DNSAVFVQNDNGE
-175 IYKDELNASLPE
+175 IYKDDLKAALPE
-187 SLRGVKVVDGEYESN
+187 SVRGVKDVDGEYVGD

-208 INGIN
+208 INGKNI
-213 VMGMIYSGAGCF
+213 MGMIYSGAGCF

-236 IWGYIDS
+236 VWGYIDS
-243 NGKTVLPFN
+243 NGKTVLPFG

-288 NEGKAVTDMVYEWAT
+288 NEGKAVTDMSYEGAT

-329 TARTEPV
+329 TARTDV
-336 TETTTEKA
+336 TTATKPEETTTEKP

-352 TEQATEETT
+352 T
-361 VEETTSAADDSETY
+361 VEETTTAEGAGNY

-385 TDIGTYNDI
+385 TDAGTQNDI
-394 ILELSEGTVLK
+394 ILELSEGTVLT

-423 WVSLDYLDKE
+423 WVSLDYVDKE

>member
-1 MKDVSFIKII
+1 MKNVSFIKII
-11 AMLVCIATVFGS
+11 AVLMCVATVLGAFT
-23 FAACS
+23 ACS
-28 SRKATPKAVSSSE
+28 SKKTTPNTVKASV
-41 NDAPLTDPKW
+41 NDGPLTDPKW
-51 VIVPSMDAEAIEPL
+51 VVVPSIDAQAIEPL
-65 VRADYNESTKH
+65 VRADYNESTRH

-82 DCFKIKRDGK
+82 DCFKIKQNGK

-103 VEPKYDSI
+103 IKPKYDSI

-116 KVDFVAVRKNSGEDT
+116 SSDFVATSKDSDGET
-131 DQFYINYKDFS
+131 VQTYINYNDFS
-142 VEPSYKKY
+142 VESSYRKY

-155 EYLWDSS
+155 EYLWNAT
-162 DNSVVFIQNDNGE
+162 DNSAVFVQNDNGE
-175 IYKDELNASLPE
+175 IYKDDLKAALPE
-187 SLRGVKVVDGEYESN
+187 SVRGVKDVDGEYVSD

-208 INGIN
+208 INGKNI
-213 VMGMIYSGAGCF
+213 MGMIYSGAGCF

-236 IWGYIDS
+236 VWGYIDS
-243 NGKTVLPFN
+243 NGKTVLPFG

-288 NEGKAVTDMVYEWAT
+288 NEGKAVTDMSYEGAT

-329 TARTEPV
+329 TARTDV
-336 TETTTEKA
+336 TTATKPEETTTEKP

-352 TEQATEETT
+352 T
-361 VEETTSAADDSETY
+361 VEETTTAEGAGNY

-385 TDIGTYNDI
+385 TDAGTQNDI
-394 ILELSEGTVLK
+394 ILELSEGTVLT

-423 WVSLDYLDKE
+423 WVSLDYVDKE

>member
-1 MKDVSFIKII
+1 MKNVSFIKII
-11 AMLVCIATVFGS
+11 AVLMCVATVLGAFT
-23 FAACS
+23 ACS
-28 SRKATPKAVSSSE
+28 SKKTTPNTVKASV
-41 NDAPLTDPKW
+41 NDGPLTDPKW
-51 VIVPSMDAEAIEPL
+51 VVVPSIDAQAIEPL
-65 VRADYNESTKH
+65 VRADYNESTRH

-82 DCFKIKRDGK
+82 DCFKIKQNGK

-103 VEPKYDSI
+103 IKPKYDSI

-116 KVDFVAVRKNSGEDT
+116 SSDFVATGKDSDGET
-131 DQFYINYKDFS
+131 VQTYINYNDFS
-142 VEPSYKKY
+142 VESSYRKY

-155 EYLWDSS
+155 EYLWNAT
-162 DNSVVFIQNDNGE
+162 DNSAVFVQNDNGE
-175 IYKDELNASLPE
+175 IYKDDLKAALPE
-187 SLRGVKVVDGEYESN
+187 SVRGVKDVDGEYVGD

-208 INGIN
+208 INGKNI
-213 VMGMIYSGAGCF
+213 MGMIYSGAGCF

-236 IWGYIDS
+236 VWGYIDS
-243 NGKTVLPFN
+243 NGKTVLPFG
-252 YDAVKGYSAFGG
+252 YDAVKGYNAFGG

-288 NEGKAVTDMVYEWAT
+288 NEGKAVTDMSYEGAT

-329 TARTEPV
+329 TARTDV
-336 TETTTEKA
+336 TTATKPEETTNEKP

-352 TEQATEETT
+352 TAEETT
-361 VEETTSAADDSETY
+361 TAEGAGNY

-385 TDIGTYNDI
+385 TDAGTQNDI
-394 ILELSEGTVLK
+394 ILELSEGTVLT

-423 WVSLDYLDKE
+423 WVSLDYVDKE